1 MRRHFAVGA
10 KVTCAAGES
19 QFKIILKNVGLRF
32 VLQGVSI
39 AFFYAVETGQEK
51 ERITGMRVSV
61 LASGSKGNS
70 IFIEMDGTRL
80 LVDAGVGVRRVER
93 SLAELSVPL
102 DSLDAVFV
110 THEHSDHVAGLRSLL
125 KHTDAPIYARPGTIR
140 AIAGGEDLP
149 EERFRAVHDAV
160 EVGALRV
167 SAFDIPHDAAD
178 PVGYEITGSGK
189 CTVATDLGFVTD
201 AVRSAMEGANVLVF
215 EANHD
220 RKMLR
225 QGPYPWPLKQR
236 ILGCRGHLANDEAGR
251 ALTSLKARPEKI
263 ILAHLSE
270 TNNRPAIAEETV
282 SRAFAEIGVASLPL
296 AVALQ
301 DEMVSA

>member
-1 MRRHFAVGA
+1 
-10 KVTCAAGES
+10 
-19 QFKIILKNVGLRF
+19 
-32 VLQGVSI
+32 
-39 AFFYAVETGQEK
+39 
-51 ERITGMRVSV
+51 MRVSV

-70 IFIEMDGTRL
+70 VFIEMDDTRL
-80 LVDAGVGVRRVER
+80 LVDAGVGVRRIER
-93 SLAELSVPL
+93 ELSELSVPL
-102 DSLDAVFV
+102 DSLDAVFI
-110 THEHSDHVAGLRSLL
+110 THEHSDHVKGLATLL
-125 KHTDAPIYARPGTIR
+125 RHTGAPVYARPGTLR
-140 AIAGGEDLP
+140 AMAEGGEDLP
-149 EERFRAVHDAV
+149 EERLFAVHDAAQ
-160 EVGALRV
+160 VGSLRV
-167 SAFDIPHDAAD
+167 AAFDIPHDAAD
-178 PVGYEITGSGK
+178 PVGYEITGSRK

-201 AVRSAMEGANVLVF
+201 TVRSAMEGADVLIF

-251 ALTSLKARPEKI
+251 ALASLKARPEKI

>member
-1 MRRHFAVGA
+1 
-10 KVTCAAGES
+10 
-19 QFKIILKNVGLRF
+19 
-32 VLQGVSI
+32 
-39 AFFYAVETGQEK
+39 
-51 ERITGMRVSV
+51 MRVSV

-70 IFIEMDGTRL
+70 VFVEMDGTRL

-102 DSLDAVFV
+102 DSLDAIFV
-110 THEHSDHVAGLRSLL
+110 THEHSDHVAGLRTIL
-125 KHTDAPIYARPGTIR
+125 KHTGAPVYARPGTLR
-140 AIAGGEDLP
+140 ALAGDEELP
-149 EERFRAVHDAV
+149 EERFVAVHDAV

-167 SAFDIPHDAAD
+167 SSFDIPHDAAD
-178 PVGYEITGSGK
+178 PVGYEITGSRK

-201 AVRSAMEGANVLVF
+201 TVRAAMEGADVLVF
-215 EANHD
+215 ESNHD

-251 ALTSLKARPEKI
+251 ALAGLKARPKKI

-282 SRAFAEIGVASLPL
+282 SHVLAESGILSLSL

>member
-1 MRRHFAVGA
+1 M
-10 KVTCAAGES
+10 K
-19 QFKIILKNVGLRF
+19 
-32 VLQGVSI
+32 
-39 AFFYAVETGQEK
+39 
-51 ERITGMRVSV
+51 VSV

-70 IFIEMDGTRL
+70 IFIEMDDTRL
-80 LVDAGVGVRRVER
+80 LVDAGVGVRRIER
-93 SLAELSVPL
+93 ALAELSVPL

-110 THEHSDHVAGLRSLL
+110 THEHSDHVAGLRTLL
-125 KHTDAPIYARPGTIR
+125 KHTDAPVYARPGTLR
-140 AIAGGEDLP
+140 AIAGGGEEMP
-149 EERFRAVHDAV
+149 EERFFAVHDAV
-160 EVGALRV
+160 EIGALRV
-167 SAFDIPHDAAD
+167 SAFDIPHDAVD
-178 PVGYEITGSGK
+178 PVGYQITGSRK

-201 AVRSAMEGANVLVF
+201 TVRSAMEGADVLVF

-236 ILGCRGHLANDEAGR
+236 ILGCRGHLANDESGR
-251 ALTSLKARPEKI
+251 AIARLRTRPKKI
-263 ILAHLSE
+263 VLAHLSE

-282 SRAFAEIGVASLPL
+282 SHVLAESGILSLPL

>member
-1 MRRHFAVGA
+1 M
-10 KVTCAAGES
+10 K
-19 QFKIILKNVGLRF
+19 
-32 VLQGVSI
+32 
-39 AFFYAVETGQEK
+39 
-51 ERITGMRVSV
+51 VSV

-70 IFIEMDGTRL
+70 IFIEMDDTRL
-80 LVDAGVGVRRVER
+80 LVDAGVGVRRIER
-93 SLAELSVPL
+93 ALAELSVPL

-110 THEHSDHVAGLRSLL
+110 THEHSDHVAGLRTLL
-125 KHTDAPIYARPGTIR
+125 KHTDAPVYARPGTLR
-140 AIAGGEDLP
+140 AIAGGGEEMP
-149 EERFRAVHDAV
+149 EERFFAVHDAV
-160 EVGALRV
+160 EIGALRV
-167 SAFDIPHDAAD
+167 SAFDIPHDAVD
-178 PVGYEITGSGK
+178 PVGYQITGSRK

-201 AVRSAMEGANVLVF
+201 TVRSAMEGADVLVF

-236 ILGCRGHLANDEAGR
+236 ILGNRGHLANNEAGR
-251 ALTSLKARPEKI
+251 AIARLRTRPQKI

-282 SRAFAEIGVASLPL
+282 SHVLAESGILSLPL